1 LEEQVANT
9 QAAKKEIR
17 SSYRKWLQNR
27 HVKGQMRSAIKS
39 VRNAIA
45 SGDVEQAQA
54 LMPRATRELDKA
66 AKKNVIHK
74 NKAARLKSRLM
85 KQINALQ

>member
-1 LEEQVANT
+1 
-9 QAAKKEIR
+9 
-17 SSYRKWLQNR
+17 
-27 HVKGQMRSAIKS
+27 

-45 SGDVEQAQA
+45 AGDVEQAQA
-54 LMPRATRELDKA
+54 LMPRAARELDKA
-66 AKKNVIHK
+66 AKKKIIHK

>member
-9 QAAKKEIR
+9 QSAKKAIR
-17 SSYRKWLQNR
+17 SSYRKWLRNR
-27 HVKGQMRSAIKS
+27 HVKGEMRGAVKS

-45 SGDVEQAQA
+45 AGDVEQAQA
-54 LMPRATRELDKA
+54 LMPRAARELDKA
-66 AKKNVIHK
+66 AKKKIIHK

>member
-1 LEEQVANT
+1 MANT
-9 QAAKKEIR
+9 QSAKKAIR
-17 SSYRKWLQNR
+17 NSYRKWLRNR

-45 SGDVEQAQA
+45 AGDFEQAQA
-54 LMPRATRELDKA
+54 LMPHAARELDKA
-66 AKKNVIHK
+66 AKKKVIHK

>member
-1 LEEQVANT
+1 
-9 QAAKKEIR
+9 
-17 SSYRKWLQNR
+17 
-27 HVKGQMRSAIKS
+27 MRSAVKS

-45 SGDVEQAQA
+45 AGDVEQAQA
-54 LMPRATRELDKA
+54 LMPRAARELDKA
-66 AKKNVIHK
+66 AKKKIIHK